1 MHSLDIRQ
9 MRGEPGYFGSYG
21 FNSWA
26 GLGEAKPI
34 PTMHELGHSY
44 WGAFPVIGQPDLD
57 WRSHDGAAVSPAL
70 LAYHQ
75 DILAF
80 MSQPPDEFEI
90 LRQRFRDL
98 PGLSVHNTEP
108 LFHSLE
114 ADVPYTTGGDL
125 TLVPPILRKYWAYF
139 LAEGPFYSWENAI
152 GWFRALPSD
161 KRTGAG
167 KFLGFEHL
175 NLDQYSSVPIYRP
188 TGDLLSD
195 ALETVEEEERQRLTD
210 LAEQFDL
217 LIGDPQLEENFQF
230 WRGYL
235 RDKVALQRSHTQHL
249 QSLSS
254 EMADELAIAMS
265 FLSSLE
271 GSPESRAKKLSD
283 QIATQPLLVNFL
295 PAADDRTLVK
305 FFASKPKLPDG
316 PTLRA
321 TASFVSR
328 LEEFGGLVEKVLAEG
343 RKSAAL
349 GAKELGTFLDESG
362 LDREQDLRL
371 LFDLLQGTDREPAQ
385 EIVAELDKETIKAL
399 MKPVPTQL
407 RAILQPDDLLGNLD
421 ISVTVPED
429 VLQAGITLLIE
440 NPSGNYRIDK
450 PFIER
455 LFEVMADRADI
466 DPKGAARI
474 VSLPRFPLEEFILR
488 QPNTASAVL
497 SQDINITIR
506 MVRNSDQVLAP
517 PARIIYRL
525 IRADPL
531 LAAKLVIALD
541 QLGERELVL
550 ESLAYFAYDKARWE
564 KFPALPISLQRNGAF
579 LGHLV
584 EERGAYWLEERLS
597 VAVKLYRNKVEAD
610 EVGPR
615 FLEQYRDTLDT
626 VAALA
631 PGQRETL
638 TDVIRRAFE

>member
-1 MHSLDIRQ
+1 MYSLDIRQ
-9 MRGEPGYFGSYG
+9 MLGEPGYFGSYG
-21 FNSWA
+21 YNSWA

-57 WRSHDGAAVSPAL
+57 WRSHDGAAISPAL

-98 PGLSVHNTEP
+98 PGLSVDNTEP
-108 LFHSLE
+108 LLHSLE

-125 TLVPPILRKYWAYF
+125 SLVPPILRKYWAYF
-139 LAEGPFYSWENAI
+139 LTEGPFYSWENAI
-152 GWFRALPSD
+152 GWFRALPPD
-161 KRTGAG
+161 KRTVAG

-175 NLDQYSSVPIYRP
+175 NLDQYSSIPIYRP
-188 TGDLLSD
+188 TEDLLSD
-195 ALETVEEEERQRLTD
+195 ALETVEEEERQRLMD

-235 RDKVALQRSHTQHL
+235 RDKVALHRSHPQHL

-254 EMADELAIAMS
+254 EMADELAIALS

-321 TASFVSR
+321 TASFVKR
-328 LEEFGGLVEKVLAEG
+328 LEKFGGLVEKVLAEG

-371 LFDLLQGTDREPAQ
+371 LFDLLQSTDRELAQ
-385 EIVAELDKETIKAL
+385 EIVAELDKETVQAL

-407 RAILQPDDLLGNLD
+407 RAILQPDDLLRKLD
-421 ISVTVPED
+421 ISLNISED
-429 VLQAGITLLIE
+429 TLQAGITLLIE
-440 NPSGNYRIDK
+440 NPSGNYRIEL
-450 PFIER
+450 PFLER
-455 LFEVMADRADI
+455 VFEVMANRADI
-466 DPKGAARI
+466 DPGGAARI
-474 VSLPRFPLEEFILR
+474 VSLPRFPLEEFILQ
-488 QPNTASAVL
+488 QPSTARAIL
-497 SQDINITIR
+497 SQDINIAIR
-506 MVRNSDQVLAP
+506 AVSDSDQVLAP

-550 ESLAYFAYDKARWE
+550 ESLTYFAYD
-564 KFPALPISLQRNGAF
+564 
-579 LGHLV
+579 
-584 EERGAYWLEERLS
+584 
-597 VAVKLYRNKVEAD
+597 
-610 EVGPR
+610 
-615 FLEQYRDTLDT
+615 
-626 VAALA
+626 
-631 PGQRETL
+631 
-638 TDVIRRAFE
+638 